1 MMINEN
7 NLIEKSLYK
16 TLLSN
21 ENAANPLLIISEE
34 VIHEQQNELPELS
47 MLRFAQGELYYHY
60 KDYEASIFKWEM
72 VTNELGPWAR
82 KNMAD
87 SYFAMELYKEAEEL
101 YKSIES
107 ESMVLNT
114 EVGLQLFSLYIK
126 LNKIEMAD
134 RTIKKVVKLNP
145 DDSQVTEIA
154 RSFFEEQ
161 RDWDSAVELAVNE
174 AVRTES
180 LIWYDVL
187 QSYVNQGVT
196 RYIEPGYFY
205 QVLHKLYS
213 IDSSRFE
220 QLSVAMWNSYT
231 GEATYMQ
238 WIQGYNDLLQDLEF
252 THTQQWSDLS
262 ILFKKAY
269 FELINGQELIK
280 TLKGILPSLLR
291 NWLRVT
297 DRQQALLASSA
308 VLAWNDNFPGMIGQV
323 DLDKAKDILQQAENN
338 RNGLEDSVRLFEEID
353 RWAAQNKLAVSER
366 DKWIIDELLDVDVQH
381 IMIAGTSGSGKSA
394 LIHSIV
400 GDELFDKPTSKA
412 ILFKNASE
420 EKIAEVTNSS
430 INPLTLEELEEKV
443 STRSLHDNSP
453 SIIDYQLQSRFL
465 GENRIAIIDTPGFSI
480 ANNKVQ
486 EVRRY
491 LNMADGLLLVLD
503 VNDPF
508 TNKEREIVM
517 TLHEQ
522 APELPIHF
530 LLNKMDLVHND
541 QEAIRIVDEAWARIS
556 PYLPNAKIFAY
567 SAHYRGDRQLA
578 DLSEFIQ
585 MNLTN
590 PYAENTRTSKLLHY
604 VRETIVNLLDQRLE
618 REESLVGSIHANED
632 LLAKLNGAKNQM
644 EDLEKEK
651 SVLVRKSFKQRK
663 EAIRLDVEAAIPKIL
678 RASKDLLTEDSDFR
692 KIHVELNEKMNLRIQ
707 EYIETTILP
716 KYYYSLKEW
725 ISEAEVELKES
736 QVYLTEMAEGFNSI
750 YGEERIKL
758 VCDFRVLDDWRRDAN
773 RMTSGVQ
780 MESINILL
788 RHTPQQLLLKGAG
801 MLFGS
806 IANKS
811 VLYNKYITL
820 IETQDYTE
828 VAQLIADKF
837 LLQFD
842 MFEKAITRDISMF
855 FEEPKDVMDSMIAET
870 NERIGEH
877 NAALEKMR
885 SQPELYRD
893 PLKLFELRLRQ
904 YEWIL
909 LDQKEY
915 QAISK

>member
-1 MMINEN
+1 
-7 NLIEKSLYK
+7 
-16 TLLSN
+16 
-21 ENAANPLLIISEE
+21 
-34 VIHEQQNELPELS
+34 
-47 MLRFAQGELYYHY
+47 
-60 KDYEASIFKWEM
+60 
-72 VTNELGPWAR
+72 
-82 KNMAD
+82 
-87 SYFAMELYKEAEEL
+87 
-101 YKSIES
+101 
-107 ESMVLNT
+107 
-114 EVGLQLFSLYIK
+114 
-126 LNKIEMAD
+126 
-134 RTIKKVVKLNP
+134 
-145 DDSQVTEIA
+145 
-154 RSFFEEQ
+154 
-161 RDWDSAVELAVNE
+161 
-174 AVRTES
+174 
-180 LIWYDVL
+180 
-187 QSYVNQGVT
+187 
-196 RYIEPGYFY
+196 
-205 QVLHKLYS
+205 
-213 IDSSRFE
+213 
-220 QLSVAMWNSYT
+220 
-231 GEATYMQ
+231 
-238 WIQGYNDLLQDLEF
+238 
-252 THTQQWSDLS
+252 
-262 ILFKKAY
+262 
-269 FELINGQELIK
+269 
-280 TLKGILPSLLR
+280 
-291 NWLRVT
+291 
-297 DRQQALLASSA
+297 
-308 VLAWNDNFPGMIGQV
+308 
-323 DLDKAKDILQQAENN
+323 
-338 RNGLEDSVRLFEEID
+338 
-353 RWAAQNKLAVSER
+353 
-366 DKWIIDELLDVDVQH
+366 
-381 IMIAGTSGSGKSA
+381 
-394 LIHSIV
+394 
-400 GDELFDKPTSKA
+400 
-412 ILFKNASE
+412 
-420 EKIAEVTNSS
+420 
-430 INPLTLEELEEKV
+430 
-443 STRSLHDNSP
+443 
-453 SIIDYQLQSRFL
+453 
-465 GENRIAIIDTPGFSI
+465 
-480 ANNKVQ
+480 
-486 EVRRY
+486 
-491 LNMADGLLLVLD
+491 
-503 VNDPF
+503 
-508 TNKEREIVM
+508 
-517 TLHEQ
+517 
-522 APELPIHF
+522 
-530 LLNKMDLVHND
+530 
-541 QEAIRIVDEAWARIS
+541 
-556 PYLPNAKIFAY
+556 
-567 SAHYRGDRQLA
+567 
-578 DLSEFIQ
+578 

-590 PYAENTRTSKLLHY
+590 PYAENIRTSKLLHY

-678 RASKDLLTEDSDFR
+678 RSSKDLLSEDSDFR

-736 QVYLTEMAEGFNSI
+736 QGYLTEMAAGFNSI